1 LTNSI
6 LVNPTHKRVPSKAK
20 PSRTVLVKCVLVMS
34 VFVVAGWFLWQHFRA
49 CDFVNYPPSATGP
62 WVAFGDSLTE
72 GFGATE
78 GNDYPAVLSQKLGI
92 KIINLGKAGE
102 TTGDGLK
109 RVEAAAALR
118 PRVVLLC
125 MGGNDVLQ
133 KIPREEM
140 FNNLSALIDRFH
152 REGSFVVLI
161 GLRSATVLDKN
172 HKFFKAFA
180 REKQVFYVR
189 DILDG
194 IFMKPVYMSDAV
206 HPNDEGYR
214 LVAER
219 LDRELRPMLGNLGR

>member
-1 LTNSI
+1 M
-6 LVNPTHKRVPSKAK
+6 NPTHKRAPYKPKPDRKA
-20 PSRTVLVKCVLVMS
+20 LVKRALLIS
-34 VFVVAGWFLWQHFRA
+34 VFAAAGWFLWQHFRGY
-49 CDFVNYPPSATGP
+49 DYVNYPPSATGP

-78 GNDYPAVLSQKLGI
+78 GHDYPAVLSQKLDI
-92 KIINLGKAGE
+92 KIVNLGRAGE
-102 TTGDGLK
+102 TTADGLK
-109 RVEAAAALR
+109 RVEQAAALR

-152 REGSFVVLI
+152 KEGSFVVLI
-161 GLRSATVLDKN
+161 GLRSATLLDKN

-194 IFMKPVYMSDAV
+194 IFPKPVYMSDAV

-219 LDRELRPMLGNLGR
+219 LERELAPVLKDLLE